1 MTHTLT
7 RLLILAGLLL
17 SLAACVDTAGIG
29 KAEITNNVA
38 DWRDETIYQVLI
50 DRFSN
55 GDVNNDMNVRA
66 NSAAAYHGGDYQGLI
81 ERLDYLQNL
90 GVTALWISPV
100 VKNVE
105 SDAGVDGY
113 HGYWTQNFLEVNPHF
128 GDMAKLRELVR
139 ACHAR
144 GMKVILDI
152 VTNHV
157 GQLFYYDINR
167 DGQPGEL
174 VIGSGTSSPITR
186 ISEWDPDFQEN
197 GIQAWTSLGYSGIA
211 PITWIWSPEIN
222 RVPPWPPEF
231 DNDDWYNRKGRV
243 TVWGREKDAC
253 LQAGKITQVEH
264 DSGAYWADLP
274 GCWAYVRLQ
283 EEKGDF
289 PGGLKDLKTELPEV
303 QQAMIRAYS
312 YWLEMADFDAFR
324 IDTVK
329 HVETSFW
336 TAFAPGI
343 RKTAQAVGKK
353 NFFMYGEAFDGN
365 DRLIG
370 SYTKGAMLDS
380 VFYFSQKFALDNV
393 FKYNGGTKALEDL
406 WKQRLPTLDQAT
418 LDQCCKGEA
427 SCPDAYKTCTT
438 GAPNDLSV
446 TCPVNWGFCGH
457 EGGPTD
463 ENGALLRPYQMAV
476 NFLDNHDLPRFL
488 NDFSSS
494 LPASLQPANESAK
507 RRVLINALSLL
518 YTMDGLPCLYYGT
531 EQNFKG
537 GNDPAN
543 REDLWA
549 SNFDTSNETFKA
561 IKRLIAL
568 RKRYAPLRR
577 GDLRVVWS
585 SNRTAKVGADGR
597 TASDQAEDAG
607 ILAFERSYNGETVLV
622 VINTNPENSRDTD
635 PQRSFTSFGGA
646 NMPTSFKS
654 GDTLQ
659 NVNDDGDAIDNSV
672 TVGAGGALRI
682 SLAPRTLKVF
692 VKP

>member
-1 MTHTLT
+1 MTHIST
-7 RLLILAGLLL
+7 RLLGLLL
-17 SLAACVDTAGIG
+17 TLVTLVACVDTAGIG
-29 KAEITNNVA
+29 KAEITNTVG
-38 DWRDETIYQVLI
+38 DWRDEVIYQILI
-50 DRFSN
+50 DRFAN
-55 GDVNNDMNVRA
+55 GDPNNDHNVRPNA
-66 NSAAAYHGGDYQGLI
+66 AAAYHGGDYQGLI
-81 ERLDYLQNL
+81 ERLGYLQNL

-167 DGQPGEL
+167 DGQAGEL

-186 ISEWDPDFQEN
+186 ISEWDPDFQEG
-197 GIQAWTSLGYSGIA
+197 GIQAWTSLGYSGRA

-222 RVPPWPPEF
+222 RVAPWPPEF
-231 DNDDWYNRKGRV
+231 ANDDWYNRRGRV
-243 TVWGREKDAC
+243 TVWGREKAAC
-253 LQAGKITQVEH
+253 LQAGKISQAEH
-264 DSGAYWADLP
+264 DGALP
-274 GCWAYVRLQ
+274 WDKLPACWDYVRLQ

-289 PGGLKDLKTELPEV
+289 PGGLKDIKTELPEV
-303 QQAMIRAYS
+303 QQAMIRAYG

-329 HVETSFW
+329 HVEGAFW
-336 TAFAPGI
+336 NAFAPGI

-370 SYTKGAMLDS
+370 SYTKGDMLDS
-380 VFYFSQKFALDNV
+380 VFYFSQKYALDGV
-393 FKYNGGTKALEDL
+393 FKYNQGTKTLEDL
-406 WKQRLPTLDQAT
+406 WKQRLPTLDAAT
-418 LDQCCKGEA
+418 LDACCHGTA
-427 SCPDAYKTCTT
+427 SCPVEWAACRHST
-438 GAPNDLSV
+438 PNDTTSN
-446 TCPVNWGFCGH
+446 CPVNWGFCGH

-463 ENGALLRPYQMAV
+463 SDGAPLRPYQMVV

-494 LPASLQPANESAK
+494 LPAALQPANESAK
-507 RRVLINALSLL
+507 RRALLNALSLL

-531 EQNFKG
+531 EQNFAG

-549 SNFDTSNETFKA
+549 AGYNTNNETFRG

-568 RKRYAPLRR
+568 RKALAPLRR

-585 SNRTAKVGADGR
+585 TAHTAQVDAAGR
-597 TASDQAEDAG
+597 TANQDEDAG
-607 ILAFERSYNGETVLV
+607 ILAFERTYKGQTALV
-622 VINTNPENSRDTD
+622 VINTNPENSADIT
-635 PQRSFTSFGGA
+635 PTRSFTSFGGT
-646 NMPTSFKS
+646 MMRTSFAV

-659 NVNDDGDAIDNSV
+659 NQYDDGDALDNDV
-672 TVGAGGALRI
+672 TVGAGGSLRVG
-682 SLAPRTLKVF
+682 LAPRTLKVF
-692 VKP
+692 LKR